1 MISPPLSYRLI
12 SRHAEPQERNPQEM
26 EFTVKVVNSAG
37 EYFRPVVWVTDHEE
51 AIAKAK
57 MIHTNCERYYVK
69 FSSEGIKRIL
79 PNANPHHKLAAQTG
93 QHQRVGV

>member
-1 MISPPLSYRLI
+1 MISPKLTDGLVPL
-12 SRHAEPQERNPQEM
+12 HAEPQERNPQEM

-37 EYFRPVVWVTDHEE
+37 EYFRPVVWATDKEK

-57 MIHTNCERYYVK
+57 MIHANCERYYVK
-69 FSSEGIKRIL
+69 FSSEGIKRLL
-79 PNANPHHKLAAQTG
+79 PHANPHHRFAAQTD